1 MNRQFLAVVGT
12 IALSFFARS
21 AHAQPTVVVHGDA
34 ACPSA
39 EMIRAALPVAVSETE
54 QSGQTVTVDA
64 GPDRLSLSLG
74 ETAVREIPADPD
86 CLVRAKSVA
95 VVIAAWSGELG
106 ARPTDSP
113 DLTVAK
119 SAPPSRPAAKPAHVL
134 EVDAEAFYSPLWGH
148 AFGGWLRAGR
158 TPRAGGFGVR
168 AMGGYQSARDVALDG
183 GTNQLLRILVGA
195 ALAYDLHWRR
205 VFAASDLGLIGTL
218 TRAEGS
224 GYADNRTV
232 AAMNIGGL
240 VDVRAGLGFGRVYI
254 STNARLLRLLH
265 DETIRIQSTSPGV
278 GDSAVLTAWDLQLG
292 VGLGVRFE

>member
-1 MNRQFLAVVGT
+1 
-12 IALSFFARS
+12 
-21 AHAQPTVVVHGDA
+21 
-34 ACPSA
+34 
-39 EMIRAALPVAVSETE
+39 
-54 QSGQTVTVDA
+54 
-64 GPDRLSLSLG
+64 
-74 ETAVREIPADPD
+74 
-86 CLVRAKSVA
+86 
-95 VVIAAWSGELG
+95 
-106 ARPTDSP
+106 
-113 DLTVAK
+113 
-119 SAPPSRPAAKPAHVL
+119 
-134 EVDAEAFYSPLWGH
+134 
-148 AFGGWLRAGR
+148 
-158 TPRAGGFGVR
+158 
-168 AMGGYQSARDVALDG
+168 MGGYQSARDVALDG

-254 STNARLLRLLH
+254 STNARVLRLLH